1 MCKASKNST
10 NTWDE
15 EERKGVHQIAGENL
29 QGIGIPTG
37 KLDMYVAA
45 AGINPQRVCFSYTS
59 STPSLHPMVVYP
71 TWFQSVVAIVL
82 IVYRIACI
90 QIVLSSH
97 VGLLPSNVLSE
108 GWIIA
113 HLFSLTLGDFKFC
126 PNFKI
131 FQKFFITITSI
142 ITS

>member
-45 AGINPQRVCFSYTS
+45 AGINPQRVCFS
-59 STPSLHPMVVYP
+59 
-71 TWFQSVVAIVL
+71 
-82 IVYRIACI
+82 
-90 QIVLSSH
+90 
-97 VGLLPSNVLSE
+97 
-108 GWIIA
+108 
-113 HLFSLTLGDFKFC
+113 
-126 PNFKI
+126 
-131 FQKFFITITSI
+131 
-142 ITS
+142 